1 VAEAVRTLSNIAS
14 ARGSFYLKRR
24 YPRLHNKMHNNLGRR
39 PFSFKPRKG
48 VRIIN
53 LLFKPSIA
61 ARVAV
66 RVNFGLN
73 LTIYSS

>member
-1 VAEAVRTLSNIAS
+1 MVIGNLVLRLATVSLPPVAQDYYAECIVIFGRGLSRS
-14 ARGSFYLKRR
+14 SRE
-24 YPRLHNKMHNNLGRR
+24 
-39 PFSFKPRKG
+39 KG

-53 LLFKPSIA
+53 LLFRPSIA